1 MVEMLDIGIN
11 NAVAYRVEGK
21 VTEDEMK
28 SILSIFKEKIQ
39 AGAKLSVYQ
48 EIVSVG
54 GAEFDAIIEKLK
66 FFCEFGLSNFD
77 KIAVVTHKEWMH
89 KIIDLEGK
97 LFKKFD
103 MKGFSIDDKIKAI
116 EFLKNSE

>member
-1 MVEMLDIGIN
+1 MIEMLDIGIKN
-11 NAVAYRVEGK
+11 VVAYRVGGK

-28 SILSIFKEKIQ
+28 SVLSIFKEKIQ
-39 AGAKLSVYQ
+39 AGTKLSIYQ

-66 FFCEFGLSNFD
+66 FFREFGMSNFN

-89 KIIDLEGK
+89 EIIDLEGK

-103 MKGFSIDDKIKAI
+103 MKAFSIDDKDNAIK
-116 EFLKNSE
+116 FLRNSE